1 MKVNG
6 WKKIFHMRNDEK
18 MEVTVLISDKIGV
31 KSNREFLVVHW
42 LRLGAFTAMALVQS
56 LVRELGSHMLQLLS
70 PCSLEL
76 VLCNKGSLCIA
87 T

>member
-1 MKVNG
+1 MNG

-31 KSNREFLVVHW
+31 KSDREFFAVQW

-56 LVRELGSHMLQLLS
+56 LVQYLRSHMLQLLS

-76 VLCNKGSLCIA
+76 MLCNKGSLCIA